1 MKVREKYCKIF
12 GEIKSLDVEIS
23 WSTGV
28 SNMLEWLTWS
38 TQNILG
44 ISKTELRKQIVEW
57 ADDEK
62 IRNATLAEKQKF
74 VENRFIAEIESSE
87 KYEKYAKPEYK
98 IATPREVLRRTKYF
112 SEDYLNKEF
121 DIFWGLASDLYLDQF
136 YSQFTK
142 ISGGGR
148 WFSHGNSGLFTYST
162 NITSMAMDNLSYN
175 PDEKLLVANELKLG
189 GRKNKDQILK
199 YALMFRRLKEGGFIA
214 NDCRFLLLF
223 IADTEEKS
231 CWEALIEEE
240 IDHCISSMKS
250 TAAAASDPV
259 CVEIARAAEYACTT
273 WKALVVFNAERM
285 KSLDLK
291 LQQVEQ
297 KLLKGF
303 NEALLTK
310 NSLRNLN
317 RTFLEEV
324 VNVAPSFPVDDTSGN
339 CGVSRKLG
347 PYPL

>member
-142 ISGGGR
+142 ISAGGR

-199 YALMFRRLKEGGFIA
+199 YAL
-214 NDCRFLLLF
+214 DVP
-223 IADTEEKS
+223 
-231 CWEALIEEE
+231 
-240 IDHCISSMKS
+240 S
-250 TAAAASDPV
+250 T
-259 CVEIARAAEYACTT
+259 
-273 WKALVVFNAERM
+273 
-285 KSLDLK
+285 
-291 LQQVEQ
+291 
-297 KLLKGF
+297 KGRWIH
-303 NEALLTK
+303 
-310 NSLRNLN
+310 S
-317 RTFLEEV
+317 
-324 VNVAPSFPVDDTSGN
+324 
-339 CGVSRKLG
+339 
-347 PYPL
+347 

>member
-1 MKVREKYCKIF
+1 MKVREKYINIF
-12 GEIKSLDVEIS
+12 GDIKSLDVEIS

-44 ISKTELRKQIVEW
+44 VTKTDLMKKIVEW
-57 ADDEK
+57 ASDEI
-62 IRNATLAEKQKF
+62 IRDATLAEKQKF
-74 VENRFIAEIESSE
+74 VENRFIAEIENSE
-87 KYEKYAKPEYK
+87 KYERYARPTYK

-199 YALMFRRLKEGGFIA
+199 YALMFRRLKEDRFVDE
-214 NDCRFLLLF
+214 DCRLLLLF
-223 IADTEEKS
+223 IADNIETTD
-231 CWEALIEEE
+231 WNILINEE
-240 IDHCISSMKS
+240 ITHCGSSNKS

-259 CVEIARAAEYACTT
+259 CVEIALSAEYGSTT
-273 WKALVVFNAERM
+273 WSDLLAFNDRWM
-285 KSLDLK
+285 LSLDMK
-291 LQQVEQ
+291 HQQVER
-297 KLLKGF
+297 KLLWGF
-303 NEALLTK
+303 NDALRTK
-310 NSLRNLN
+310 YFMQAGNL
-317 RTFLEEV
+317 
-324 VNVAPSFPVDDTSGN
+324 PQSKSKGI
-339 CGVSRKLG
+339 
-347 PYPL
+347 